1 MSDPVTSMDVEDVLS
16 SIRRL
21 VSEEAK
27 NAGSR
32 DGTGAH
38 ADIHEAAENAAD
50 QAFKDANRI
59 GDGEEAPEGVPP
71 SNEISEDGSGAPQK
85 LVLTAALR
93 VADTEPT
100 CDADSD
106 TRPERSARRERAH
119 LRSVSTDDTAET
131 LGGFT
136 RHLSSVF
143 DRTSE
148 DFLFDRARRAM
159 EGGFDDDAMAKGVVQ
174 SDVSD
179 HAEAVSQPE
188 TADEPDHIQSSPFSD
203 LGRIL
208 KNQEA
213 DTVTDET
220 EQHDAGQLHSEVDDQ
235 STASMAHDT
244 TLTEDATN
252 AAAESPEG
260 NDQEISDQDFHEDQ
274 GHEHVS
280 QGQDAHDHAHTDE
293 FDGQA
298 DDHDENQQHGED
310 QHHQDDQ
317 PKPVDAE
324 PEAVNLVEETILD
337 EETLREM
344 VSDMVREELQGEL
357 GDRITRN
364 VRKLVRREIQR
375 ALASRE
381 FE

>member
-27 NAGSR
+27 SAGSR
-32 DGTGAH
+32 DGSGAQ

-50 QAFKDANRI
+50 QAFEDATRNH
-59 GDGEEAPEGVPP
+59 DGEEAPEGVPP
-71 SNEISEDGSGAPQK
+71 SNEVSEEGSGAPQK

-93 VADTEPT
+93 VADTDQT
-100 CDADSD
+100 SDAESESK
-106 TRPERSARRERAH
+106 PERSSRRERAH
-119 LRSVSTDDTAET
+119 LRSVSPGDTAET
-131 LGGFT
+131 LGGFS
-136 RHLSSVF
+136 RHLSSVL
-143 DRTSE
+143 DQTSE

-159 EGGFDDDAMAKGVVQ
+159 EGGSYDEEAAMPVVQ

-179 HAEAVSQPE
+179 HAEPSSQPE
-188 TADEPDHIQSSPFSD
+188 AADEPDQTRTSPFSD

-208 KNQEA
+208 KNQETDA
-213 DTVTDET
+213 VTDET
-220 EQHDAGQLHSEVDDQ
+220 EQHDAGQVQAELDDQ
-235 STASMAHDT
+235 SPAMMAHDT
-244 TLTEDATN
+244 APTEDVTPE
-252 AAAESPEG
+252 AADGAEFHH
-260 NDQEISDQDFHEDQ
+260 QETQD
-274 GHEHVS
+274 
-280 QGQDAHDHAHTDE
+280 QDAHDNAPAD
-293 FDGQA
+293 DIAGQA
-298 DDHDENQQHGED
+298 DDHDENQHQGMRHS
-310 QHHQDDQ
+310 HQDDQ
-317 PKPVDAE
+317 PEPEDAE
-324 PEAVNLVEETILD
+324 SEAVNLMEETILD

-375 ALASRE
+375 AIATRE